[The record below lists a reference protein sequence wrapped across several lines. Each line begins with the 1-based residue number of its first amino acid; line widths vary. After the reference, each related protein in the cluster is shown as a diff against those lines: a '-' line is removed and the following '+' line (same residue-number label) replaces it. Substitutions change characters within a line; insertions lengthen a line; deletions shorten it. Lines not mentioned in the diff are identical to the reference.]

1 MLISWQVQLG
11 CATHLQVQPMM
22 NSTTTDILFKF
33 QLYIFFYIFQEVAQA
48 KAKDSF
54 TRISQINHLGS
65 FIHIFTD
72 SPSHFVFEPLAFLG
86 PNITPMY
93 DTQAPLKD
101 FGVRLT
107 IHMWNQELRSKVL
120 EHLRSLSNFAA
131 SNIQNDDVNVMPY
144 NELKLICDKAVL
156 LKHLIRR
163 LLMVFILLKF
173 ILQIIYLKYLFLFP
187 VCVNK
192 K

>member
-1 MLISWQVQLG
+1 MRNNKFLKYIFQISLGSLSLSPTHCCKLFSSMLISWQVQLG

-72 SPSHFVFEPLAFLG
+72 SFAFFPAG
-86 PNITPMY
+86 
-93 DTQAPLKD
+93 A
-101 FGVRLT
+101 
-107 IHMWNQELRSKVL
+107 S
-120 EHLRSLSNFAA
+120 SLSPWL
-131 SNIQNDDVNVMPY
+131 SWVRISPRCTT
-144 NELKLICDKAVL
+144 L
-156 LKHLIRR
+156 R
-163 LLMVFILLKF
+163 L
-173 ILQIIYLKYLFLFP
+173 P
-187 VCVNK
+187 
-192 K
+192 